1 MLNLSPEQA
10 EALVSTE
17 PAGSPTP
24 AEIRIFA
31 LSLLARREYAVLEL
45 QSRLL
50 RKWVR
55 SEGADGLVA
64 AVVDDLRCAGLVSDE
79 RFAASFIR
87 SRMQRLQGPVKI
99 SNELRSRQVPEQVV
113 SSAMLEYQDN
123 WVRLAADW
131 LHRHAPAGLDYPHR
145 AKYYR
150 RLIQRGFTHEQAVKG
165 LAGHTAVVG
174 VLPEM

>member
-1 MLNLSPEQA
+1 LSPEQA
-10 EALVSTE
+10 EGWVGPE
-17 PAGSPTP
+17 PAGSPT
-24 AEIRIFA
+24 AADIRVFA
-31 LSLLARREYAVLEL
+31 LSVLARREYAVLEL

-50 RKWVR
+50 RKWAR
-55 SEGADGLVA
+55 SEGADGLIA
-64 AVVDDLRCAGLVSDE
+64 AVVDDLRCEGLVSNE

-99 SNELRSRQVPEQVV
+99 IAELRARQVPEQVV
-113 SSAMLEYQDN
+113 SSAMLAYQDH

-131 LHRHAPAGLDYPHR
+131 LQRHAPAGLDYPHR

-165 LAGHTAVVG
+165 LAGHTPSGG